1 MLYTIFIKETKPND
15 SNEIEVNLERHLPS
29 GVARSEIATLRC
41 ASFTTKFVSQ
51 NQTTTQGL
59 LRVLGVVAPN
69 QRTNNNVGGAVIGLI
84 MCQQLGQTEKMWRL
98 ENQVETTVTQ
108 VPEQLRLVIEGP
120 PVNVA
125 LDFQLMLEIEVPDS
139 EMD

>member
-1 MLYTIFIKETKPND
+1 
-15 SNEIEVNLERHLPS
+15 
-29 GVARSEIATLRC
+29 
-41 ASFTTKFVSQ
+41 
-51 NQTTTQGL
+51 
-59 LRVLGVVAPN
+59 
-69 QRTNNNVGGAVIGLI
+69 